1 VLLDLCSGVRDRY
14 KSSKCVCFP
23 FRVPN
28 ATALLHLFT
37 TQPRNADPITEPGW
51 RYCTVCNIL
60 RSPEVKHCTVCQNC
74 VVGFDHHC
82 PYTSNCI
89 GTLLNRICIACSA

>member
-1 VLLDLCSGVRDRY
+1 
-14 KSSKCVCFP
+14 
-23 FRVPN
+23 VP
-28 ATALLHLFT
+28 TLYFISFT
-37 TQPRNADPITEPGW
+37 TQPRNADPVTEPGW

-89 GTLLNRICIACSA
+89 GTLFESEFVLCVLMSAQRLWGYSAFTQCFAL

>member
-1 VLLDLCSGVRDRY
+1 VLLGLCAVNSQRC
-14 KSSKCVCFP
+14 KSSMCICFQL
-23 FRVPN
+23 RVTN
-28 ATALLHLFT
+28 ADSASSFLLFT

-89 GTLLNRICIACSA
+89 GTLS